1 VGDTN
6 DLVQRIEGYLEGR
19 GDVTGGRVLGGEGV
33 FLDGYLVAA
42 VMDHDLCV
50 PLRSEAAGDL
60 AVSEGVRP
68 LLFAGRPVTGWV
80 LVESGSVTKDDELAR
95 WIEAG
100 LARR

>member
-1 VGDTN
+1 M
-6 DLVQRIEGYLEGR
+6 LS
-19 GDVTGGRVLGGEGV
+19 GEGV

-50 PLRSEAAGDL
+50 PLRGDAADDL
-60 AVSEGVRP
+60 AMGEGVRP
-68 LLFAGRPVTGWV
+68 LLFAGRPVKGWV
-80 LVESGSVTKDDELAR
+80 LVGPGWLSDDDELAR